1 MPSPDDGAGP
11 EEPRV
16 PTGIPELDAM
26 LEGGLVAHRPYLIV
40 GPAGSGKTKLALR
53 FLVEGIRR
61 GENCLVVT
69 LEEPPN
75 EMKINHRG
83 MQEDLDRV
91 YVFDAIP
98 DVMRYERAP
107 FKDIA
112 AVRAS
117 VRFSDVPLDIR
128 KTPELSS
135 IEVTFTALE
144 QTLKM
149 EMARR
154 PYARLVIDSLT
165 ALQYFCM
172 KGFDETIGAQTFLRF
187 LADLRITTLLTVEAP
202 LEDVE
207 TAERQ
212 LARGEI
218 RLFRWDLEGRTV
230 RAIGVEKIRG
240 SPHDVRLHPYRITPA
255 GIEINLGATISRDT
269 RQIVEGL
276 AVEAPPSPR
285 PAAPTPAEA
294 AAPPAAFDVGAFDEE
309 LAALLAVHAD
319 VHAVRSA
326 LDAAASARAR
336 SRPDAAAKQLERAA
350 VVTRELLGKLAAKT
364 PEFPPSVPVSARDR
378 LLELARNRADRPVG
392 PLRSSELDAAW
403 KHIEPFLS
411 QPVPARA
418 SPPVAAPAPP
428 AAQVPAPGP
437 PAVRTPA
444 APPPPST
451 VVAAPTPPPPVAAP
465 PVPLKE
471 EPPGTVV
478 DTSTAKPGGPIT
490 RTATKI
496 AGAFVRAGGAIA
508 HPGHPGETAP
518 SSSAS
523 SPTPPTNTPP
533 PPPAGPPPLP
543 ASRPSSGT
551 PHPAAAAPTAPPE
564 PSRIDPASARSMPSV
579 TIQQA
584 GVSAAPRP
592 PLPDAAPTETL
603 LARPPSV
610 DPSPSPVVPVPSEP
624 VPAAPPV
631 PTPSK
636 TRRRAT
642 ATPRKRKAP
651 PVDSVS
657 VPTPPAA
664 TYAPS
669 AEPGPSAPMSEK
681 PPSEAAPVIPK
692 VNRRKPRK
700 KKASPVESAIPGA
713 SPPSPAAPA
722 SAPAATEPSPSPPP
736 KEEPKPSS
744 ATASAASAEPGPPG
758 GA

>member
-1 MPSPDDGAGP
+1 
-11 EEPRV
+11 
-16 PTGIPELDAM
+16 M

-53 FLVEGIRR
+53 FLVEGVRR
-61 GENCLVVT
+61 GENCLVIT

-75 EMKINHRG
+75 EMKVNHRG

-117 VRFSDVPLDIR
+117 VKFSDVALDIR

-135 IEVTFTALE
+135 IEVTFIALE

-154 PYARLVIDSLT
+154 PYSRLVIDSLT

-212 LARGEI
+212 LARGEL
-218 RLFRWDLEGRTV
+218 RLFRWELDGRTV

-269 RQIVEGL
+269 RQIVEGVS
-276 AVEAPPSPR
+276 VEVPSVEV
-285 PAAPTPAEA
+285 PAAPTPA
-294 AAPPAAFDVGAFDEE
+294 APTAPTPAFDVGSFDEE
-309 LAALLAVHAD
+309 LAALLAVQAD
-319 VHAVRSA
+319 VQAVRSA

-336 SRPDAAAKQLERAA
+336 SRPDAAAKQVERAA
-350 VVTRELLGKLAAKT
+350 AVTREILGRMAAKP
-364 PEFPPSVPVSARDR
+364 PEFAAGVPVSARDR
-378 LLELARNRADRPVG
+378 LLVLARNRAAKPVG

-411 QPVPARA
+411 RPAQGPVARA
-418 SPPVAAPAPP
+418 VVEPPAPP
-428 AAQVPAPGP
+428 AEVPASRPAPTRAPASP
-437 PAVRTPA
+437 PSPSIAV
-444 APPPPST
+444 APPPPPPPSP
-451 VVAAPTPPPPVAAP
+451 APPPPP
-465 PVPLKE
+465 PRE
-471 EPPGTVV
+471 ERPGVV
-478 DTSTAKPGGPIT
+478 DISGTKSGGPIT

-508 HPGHPGETAP
+508 HPGHGSDVVPTAAGPAAPAAASGSPPDP
-518 SSSAS
+518 SSR
-523 SPTPPTNTPP
+523 TPP
-533 PPPAGPPPLP
+533 APPPLP
-543 ASRPSSGT
+543 AATRSAGSPPASVPPSVPSAAPST
-551 PHPAAAAPTAPPE
+551 PVAPPPSAVASPGAPTAIG
-564 PSRIDPASARSMPSV
+564 SGS
-579 TIQQA
+579 T
-584 GVSAAPRP
+584 RP
-592 PLPDAAPTETL
+592 PLPDAPRAETL
-603 LARPPSV
+603 VARPPPV
-610 DPSPSPVVPVPSEP
+610 EAVHPSPSGSTAGPVSATLTETAK
-624 VPAAPPV
+624 PAPKP
-631 PTPSK
+631 
-636 TRRRAT
+636 RRRAS
-642 ATPRKRKAP
+642 APPRKRKAP
-651 PVDSVS
+651 PVDAVS
-657 VPTPPAA
+657 VPVPPAA
-664 TYAPS
+664 GAP
-669 AEPGPSAPMSEK
+669 APMASDLAPATVEG
-681 PPSEAAPVIPK
+681 PPASDAPAAVLPK

-700 KKASPVESAIPGA
+700 KKASAVESAVPGT
-713 SPPSPAAPA
+713 SPPSPVVPEAAP
-722 SAPAATEPSPSPPP
+722 SVPETTGAAPP
-736 KEEPKPSS
+736 KEESKSGAP
-744 ATASAASAEPGPPG
+744 TASAVPPDPGSSG
-758 GA
+758 GP